1 MHGKADTLR
10 AVMEGVSF
18 SLKDCND
25 ILIEMGTKVDAM
37 MACGGG
43 GKSPIWRQM
52 LADMYDCDVMTVTA
66 TEGPALGVAI
76 LAGVGAGIYDS
87 VEDAC
92 DKMIHTDKKCS
103 PIAENTAKYN
113 EYHKIYKAL
122 YTALDD
128 QYKALAAID

>member
-1 MHGKADTLR
+1 
-10 AVMEGVSF
+10 MEGVSY

-52 LADMYDCDVMTVTA
+52 LADMYDCNVMTVSA

-76 LAGVGAGIYDS
+76 LAGVGAGLYDS
-87 VEDAC
+87 VESAC
-92 DKMIHTDKKCS
+92 DKMIKTDKECA
-103 PIAENTAKYN
+103 PIADNTAKYN

-122 YTALDD
+122 YASLKD
-128 QYKALAAID
+128 QYKALASIK

>member
-1 MHGKADTLR
+1 KSDTLR
-10 AVMEGVSF
+10 AVMEGLYF

-66 TEGPALGVAI
+66 TEGPALCVAI
-76 LAGVGAGIYDS
+76 LAGVGAGIYSS

-103 PIAENTAKYN
+103 PIADNTAKYN
-113 EYHKIYKAL
+113 EYHKIYKDL
-122 YTALDD
+122 YTSLNA